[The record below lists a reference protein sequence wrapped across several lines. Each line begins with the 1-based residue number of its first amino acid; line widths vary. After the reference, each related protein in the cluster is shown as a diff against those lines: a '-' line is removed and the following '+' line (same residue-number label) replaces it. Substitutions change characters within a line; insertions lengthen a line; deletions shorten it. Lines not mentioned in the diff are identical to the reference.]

1 MLLFRLS
8 LLLIIKPKCNKF
20 EHIPTDITFPI
31 NFSSDTGEYFSRE
44 NTKFGPLNKYVC
56 MYVCRLLFISYYFAW
71 YGSLDILRI
80 TGEYLNVLF
89 YSQYCCSYNMYM
101 YIVRQS
107 LILYVYCIININ
119 IGE

>member
-56 MYVCRLLFISYYFAW
+56 MCVCRLIFISYYFAW
-71 YGSLDILRI
+71 FGSLDIYTYIPTANNRRVSQ
-80 TGEYLNVLF
+80 NVLF
-89 YSQYCCSYNMYM
+89 TL
-101 YIVRQS
+101 YIVR
-107 LILYVYCIININ
+107 
-119 IGE
+119 